1 MRWDGMGRGK
11 MVNNKA
17 GMDFVVATRPA
28 VIEKQVRFTLAVLS
42 KRFSAILPGL
52 GPAAQ

>member
-28 VIEKQVRFTLAVLS
+28 VIESRCVSPLLS
-42 KRFSAILPGL
+42 
-52 GPAAQ
+52 